1 MESLAERVHMSPRNF
16 ARVYSQ
22 KRGQTPAKAVEAIR
36 LDAARRRLEETDD
49 RIEAIAEDC
58 GYSGEEQMRAA
69 FVRVLNIPPRE
80 YRKRFAT
87 SKRSLL

>member
-1 MESLAERVHMSPRNF
+1 MSPRNF
-16 ARVYSQ
+16 ARVYSE

-87 SKRSLL
+87 SKRSLP

>member
-1 MESLAERVHMSPRNF
+1 LPPIEGLCITRMIEHEAPPL
-16 ARVYSQ
+16 
-22 KRGQTPAKAVEAIR
+22 RGQSVGSHVEQVI
-36 LDAARRRLEETDD
+36 ETND

-80 YRKRFAT
+80 YRKRFAS